1 MSKRKIMMTISD
13 YNRLHSLLISDFV
26 QAIGPKN
33 YLKDLRTELD
43 RAVIVPSKKIPADV
57 ITMNS
62 TVRLRDL
69 DTDERETYTLVYPEH
84 ADIAADKL
92 SILAP
97 IGTAILGYRVGDVV
111 SWRVPSGAC
120 QIEIEEL
127 LYQPEREQAV
137 PL

>member
-1 MSKRKIMMTISD
+1 MMTVSD
-13 YNRLHSLLISDFV
+13 HSRLQSLLVSDFV
-26 QAIGPKN
+26 HAIGPKS

-43 RAVIVPSKKIPADV
+43 RAVIVPSRKIPADV

-69 DTDERETYTLVYPEH
+69 ETEERDTYTLVYPEH

-111 SWRVPSGAC
+111 SWRVPSGSC

-137 PL
+137 PQ

>member
-1 MSKRKIMMTISD
+1 MTRRNIMMTISD
-13 YNRLHSLLISDFV
+13 HSRLQSLLVSDFV
-26 QAIGPKN
+26 QAIGPKS
-33 YLKDLRTELD
+33 YLKDLRAELD
-43 RAVIVPSKKIPADV
+43 RAVIVPSRKIPADV

-69 DTDERETYTLVYPEH
+69 ETDERETYTLVYPEH

-111 SWRVPSGAC
+111 SWRVPSGSC

>member
-1 MSKRKIMMTISD
+1 MSKRKIIMTVSD
-13 YNRLHSLLISDFV
+13 YNRLRSLLISDFV
-26 QAIGPKN
+26 QAIGPKS
-33 YLKDLRTELD
+33 YLKDLRAELD

-69 DTDERETYTLVYPEH
+69 ETDERETYTLVYPEH

-111 SWRVPSGAC
+111 RWRVPSGSC
-120 QIEIEEL
+120 QIEIGDL